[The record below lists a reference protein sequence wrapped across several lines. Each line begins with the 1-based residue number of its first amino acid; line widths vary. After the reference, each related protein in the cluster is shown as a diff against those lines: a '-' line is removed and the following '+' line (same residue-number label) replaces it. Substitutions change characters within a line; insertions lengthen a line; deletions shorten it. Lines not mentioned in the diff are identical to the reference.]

1 MGTRIHIDQLSESH
15 DRKTLVLLLFRIF
28 TICAII
34 VSAALEFFGS
44 NTFNT
49 PVEQIG
55 ISAGVGFGAVVLAL
69 AAKGLHFF

>member
-1 MGTRIHIDQLSESH
+1 MGARIHIDRLNESY

-49 PVEQIG
+49 PFEQIG
-55 ISAGVGFGAVVLAL
+55 VSAGAGAIAVVI
-69 AAKGLHFF
+69 AAKVLHFV